1 MYHLKKNVPV
11 EDDIELLDA
20 SGKVV
25 RTIHVSICMDKLL
38 GRYNETIN
46 ALKSAEIAI
55 DPKDEQSLEA
65 YGQIVVQLLR
75 LIFGADADVILAH
88 YDGRYLE
95 MLDNIMPYIFHTIG
109 PELRKPSRHRMDALQ
124 AARVCRCTRP
134 SRTSWSTRARS
145 TAYTHPLTAFWQLW
159 RL

>member
-1 MYHLKKNVPV
+1 MYQLKKSAPF
-11 EDDIELLDA
+11 EDDIELLDE

-25 RTIHVSICMDKLL
+25 HTIHVSLCMNKLL
-38 GRYNETIN
+38 GRYNETVN

-65 YGQIVVQLLR
+65 YGKIVMQLLR

-88 YDGRYLE
+88 YEGRYLE

-109 PELRKPSRHRMDALQ
+109 PELRKLSRQRMDALK
-124 AARVCRCTRP
+124 AAR
-134 SRTSWSTRARS
+134 A
-145 TAYTHPLTAFWQLW
+145 
-159 RL
+159 

>member
-1 MYHLKKNVPV
+1 MYQLKKNVPF
-11 EDDIELLDA
+11 EDDIELLDE

-25 RTIHVSICMDKLL
+25 RTIHISLCMNKLL
-38 GRYNETIN
+38 GRYNETVN

-65 YGQIVVQLLR
+65 YGQIVMQLLR

-88 YDGRYLE
+88 YEGRYLE

-109 PELRKPSRHRMDALQ
+109 PELRKLSRQRMDALK
-124 AARVCRCTRP
+124 AART
-134 SRTSWSTRARS
+134 
-145 TAYTHPLTAFWQLW
+145 
-159 RL
+159 

>member
-1 MYHLKKNVPV
+1 MYQLKKDVPF
-11 EDDIELLDA
+11 EDDIELLDE

-25 RTIHVSICMDKLL
+25 RTIHVSLCLDKLL
-38 GRYNETIN
+38 GRYNETVN

-65 YGQIVVQLLR
+65 YGQIVMQLLR

-88 YDGRYLE
+88 YEGRYLE

-109 PELRKPSRHRMDALQ
+109 PELRKLSRKRMDALK
-124 AARVCRCTRP
+124 AAR
-134 SRTSWSTRARS
+134 A
-145 TAYTHPLTAFWQLW
+145 
-159 RL
+159 

>member
-1 MYHLKKNVPV
+1 MYQLKKNVPF
-11 EDDIELLDA
+11 EDDIELLDE

-25 RTIHVSICMDKLL
+25 RTIHISLCMNKLL
-38 GRYNETIN
+38 GRYNETVN

-65 YGQIVVQLLR
+65 YGKIVMQLLR

-88 YDGRYLE
+88 YEGRYLE

-109 PELRKPSRHRMDALQ
+109 PELRKLSRQRMGALK
-124 AARVCRCTRP
+124 AAR
-134 SRTSWSTRARS
+134 A
-145 TAYTHPLTAFWQLW
+145 
-159 RL
+159 

>member
-1 MYHLKKNVPV
+1 MYQLKKNVPF
-11 EDDIELLDA
+11 EDDIELLDE

-25 RTIHVSICMDKLL
+25 RTVHVSLCMNKLL

-46 ALKSAEIAI
+46 ALKAAEIAI

-65 YGQIVVQLLR
+65 YGQIVMQLLR

-88 YDGRYLE
+88 YEGRYLE

-109 PELRKPSRHRMDALQ
+109 PELRKLSRQRMDALK
-124 AARVCRCTRP
+124 AAR
-134 SRTSWSTRARS
+134 A
-145 TAYTHPLTAFWQLW
+145 
-159 RL
+159 

>member
-1 MYHLKKNVPV
+1 MYQLKKDVPF
-11 EDDIELLDA
+11 EDDIELLDE

-25 RTIHVSICMDKLL
+25 HTIHISLCMNKLL

-46 ALKSAEIAI
+46 ALKAAEIAI

-65 YGQIVVQLLR
+65 YGKIVMQLLR

-88 YDGRYLE
+88 YEGRYLE

-109 PELRKPSRHRMDALQ
+109 PELRKLSRQRMDALK
-124 AARVCRCTRP
+124 AARV
-134 SRTSWSTRARS
+134 
-145 TAYTHPLTAFWQLW
+145 
-159 RL
+159 